1 MTWHRIV
8 PAILICFSSLS
19 YILNDTMTKLL
30 IDRYHVSSII
40 LLRSLIALPV
50 LYLIHTC
57 TTKQKSIRTKRIDV
71 HALRGVIG
79 LTAAFFYIRSLE
91 SLTVSEATV
100 ILFLSPIMIS
110 CIAWGVLKEKIGL
123 STWAAV
129 LLCFGGVVVAIQ
141 PGTTGFKPAMLFVAA
156 ASLLYAINAVCSR
169 HIPPEDNIWSIA
181 FYGAGFSAL
190 LIMPIA
196 LWHWTPV
203 APSDALFFCAA
214 ACFSSLALGLS
225 AVAYRMASPSFLAPF
240 AYSSLPWSMVVTWVV
255 WQIIPSTEAL
265 IGATIILASTTL
277 TVRRS
282 K

>member
-1 MTWHRIV
+1 MTLHRIV

-40 LLRSLIALPV
+40 LVRSLIALPV
-50 LYLIHTC
+50 LYLIHIC
-57 TTKQKSIRTKRIDV
+57 TTKQTSIRTKRIDV
-71 HALRGVIG
+71 HALRGGIG

-123 STWAAV
+123 SAWAAV

-141 PGTTGFKPAMLFVAA
+141 PGTTGFKPAMLFVVA

-190 LIMPIA
+190 LIMPVA

-203 APSDALFFCAA
+203 APSDALLFCAA

-255 WQIIPSTEAL
+255 WQITPSTEAL
-265 IGATIILASTTL
+265 VGTAIILASTTL